1 MRLVLRSLL
10 LIALLAGERT
20 AGPVVLYGQLVCS
33 GCWTEADRD
42 RVSYGTKA
50 DLACAARC
58 AKDGLPAALAVY
70 RDGKFTTYRLVL
82 HASLT
87 DRRLTWIGRPVE
99 AQGTFEED
107 AKGTVLH
114 VRSLTGTTWES
125 LGFPTGPPP
134 R

>member
-1 MRLVLRSLL
+1 MLRSVL
-10 LIALLAGERT
+10 LISLLAAAERT

-42 RVSYGTKA
+42 QVVYGTKA
-50 DLACAARC
+50 DLECAARC
-58 AKDGLPAALAVY
+58 AKDGIPAALATY
-70 RDGKFTTYRLVL
+70 RDGKFTVYRLVL
-82 HASLT
+82 DGSLT

-99 AQGTFEED
+99 VQGSMEED

-125 LGFPTGPPP
+125 LGFPTGPPA